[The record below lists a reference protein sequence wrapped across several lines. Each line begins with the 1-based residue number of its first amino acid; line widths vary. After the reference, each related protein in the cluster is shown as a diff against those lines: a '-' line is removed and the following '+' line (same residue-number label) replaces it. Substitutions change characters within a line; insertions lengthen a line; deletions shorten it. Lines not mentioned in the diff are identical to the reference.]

1 MNIAILGAGAMG
13 SLFGGLLAEAGAQVV
28 LIDVDQAYIDA
39 VQAQG
44 LRLETDQGD
53 RRIRQLTAL
62 RPEQAT
68 TVPNLLIVFTKSLHS
83 RAALGGVQ
91 RLIGPDTHLMTLQN
105 GLGNVEVLQEFAPVE
120 RLLVGVTT
128 WPADVAAPGHVHS
141 HGEGAVRFGTVDG
154 VARPFAQEIARLFD
168 QAGLRGKLEPA
179 IWPAIWEKLAF
190 NAALNCLC
198 TIAGCS
204 VDRLSSVPGGEAL
217 ALAVADEVIAV
228 AQSQGVAA
236 DGAKAKANIVHA
248 IATHVGHDPS
258 MLKDLKARRP
268 TEVEAIAGAAAAAG
282 RGAGIDV
289 ARTEALL
296 VLVRLTEKLRGAG
309 AVA

>member
-1 MNIAILGAGAMG
+1 MDIAIL
-13 SLFGGLLAEAGAQVV
+13 GGLLAEAGAGVT
-28 LIDVDQAYIDA
+28 LLDVDQAYLDA
-39 VQAQG
+39 VRADG
-44 LRLETDQGD
+44 LRLETDHKD

-62 RPEQAT
+62 RPEQAAS
-68 TVPNLLIVFTKSLHS
+68 VPDLLVVFTKSLHS
-83 RAALGGVQ
+83 RAALTGA
-91 RLIGPDTHLMTLQN
+91 RHLIGPQTYVMTLQN
-105 GLGNVEVLQEFAPVE
+105 GLGNVEVLQAFAPVE

-128 WPADVAAPGHVHS
+128 WPADVAGVGHVRS

-154 VARPFAQEIARLFD
+154 VARPFADEIARLFD
-168 QAGLRGKLEPA
+168 RAGLRGQLEPA

-198 TIAGCS
+198 TVAGCP
-204 VDRLSSVPGGEAL
+204 VDRLAAVPGGEAL

-228 AQSQGVAA
+228 AQSCGVAA
-236 DGAKAKANIVHA
+236 DAAKAKANILHA

-268 TEVEAIAGAAAAAG
+268 TEVEAIAGAAVAAG
-282 RGAGIDV
+282 REAGVGV

-296 VLVRLTEKLRGAG
+296 VLVRLAERLRGAG
-309 AVA
+309 AAA